1 MKSAVLILT
10 CPLHG
15 DQQAVRAVRRG
26 LVRAH
31 GGLGLVVEELPEC
44 RVLPAAD
51 APTELTGEPCG
62 FPLRQSTAQVRHL
75 RVLSALP
82 GDEVALGCS
91 RYRGS

>member
-1 MKSAVLILT
+1 MDTTLVEHRRNLAAAPPVNPQEQGKGVKSAVLILA

-62 FPLRQSTAQVRHL
+62 FS
-75 RVLSALP
+75 
-82 GDEVALGCS
+82 
-91 RYRGS
+91 